1 MTPQRGL
8 AKGTVAG
15 AATSGSGDL
24 LQRGRG
30 GAGPLAAAAAA
41 MGLPR
46 KGMGMEEACHVCGW
60 DGEEWVPFQL
70 NALDA
75 GRTQPVSRPF

>member
-1 MTPQRGL
+1 VTPRRGL
-8 AKGTVAG
+8 AKGMVAG

-30 GAGPLAAAAAA
+30 GAGPLAAAAAD
-41 MGLPR
+41 LPR
-46 KGMGMEEACHVCGW
+46 KGRGMEETCHLCGW
-60 DGEEWVPFQL
+60 GRGEWVPFQL